1 MAKVN
6 IYISDFY
13 RYEIEP
19 DVAFYEEDY
28 VYEIPDDLL
37 TEYEAVKEKSKKIQE
52 KLHRIYKMKH
62 GELL

>member
-13 RYEIEP
+13 RYELET
-19 DVAFYEEDY
+19 DVSFYEEDY

-37 TEYEAVKEKSKKIQE
+37 QEYETIKEKSKKIQE
-52 KLHRIYKMKH
+52 KLHTIYKMKH
-62 GELL
+62 GEI